1 MTTALRSRTGAGTSA
16 AVLAMVLAG
25 LSGGLGACG
34 GADPSTG
41 SGASSAPTA
50 SGSSTPSTPSSLSS
64 TTSSPS
70 PTSTVAGDVM
80 VPSSVLETALVTK
93 ALGKYYTVE
102 YSDSGEYPTTG
113 GLTISSMGEYVSG
126 DRACATMFN
135 AHTSSPESFAYVS
148 MTNKSAWFEE
158 VAESYPTVAD
168 ARDVMAENAAQAK
181 ACRTFKM
188 RSTDGDVVT
197 FRHTVTAAKHGDVDM
212 FLHHFN
218 GQTKQYLYEFHL
230 FEGRVQGELMNILW
244 ASTNFRA
251 DPSSTAFT
259 QFQKVVNQYRKDHPR
274 GSGGDGGQGGVS
286 PVTAVPTG
294 KVPIPRHPWTGGLA
308 MARAPR

>member
-1 MTTALRSRTGAGTSA
+1 MLAL
-16 AVLAMVLAG
+16 V
-25 LSGGLGACG
+25 GACG
-34 GADPSTG
+34 TAVPGSTG
-41 SGASSAPTA
+41 GGSAAAT
-50 SGSSTPSTPSSLSS
+50 SS
-64 TTSSPS
+64 TTLDGPTPTSSSATPPSPS
-70 PTSTVAGDVM
+70 PTSTAAADLL
-80 VPSSVLETALVTK
+80 VPASVLETSLATK
-93 ALGKYYTVE
+93 VLGRYYTVE

-113 GLTISSMGEYVSG
+113 GLNISSMGEYVSG
-126 DRACATMFN
+126 DRACRTMFD

-168 ARDVMAENAAQAK
+168 ARKVMAENTAQAK

-188 RSTDGDVVT
+188 RTTENEVAT
-197 FRHTVTAAKHGDVDM
+197 FKHTVTAAKHGDVDM

-218 GQTKQYLYEFHL
+218 AETKRYLYEFHL
-230 FEGRVQGELMNILW
+230 FEGRVGGELMNIMW

-274 GSGGDGGQGGVS
+274 GGNGSDTESGSGAS
-286 PVTAVPTG
+286 PVTALPTTG
-294 KVPIPRHPWTGGLA
+294 AVRPNHRPVSHQVMGRMPR
-308 MARAPR
+308 